1 MDRYNDGQTND
12 ACDLSGEAP
21 AALSGPAA
29 ASALESDPWVA
40 AMRRVLVEG
49 HGILSIHEV
58 AGALGVSARTL
69 QRHLRSLGTTFR
81 QESKA
86 ARRARASVAQGS
98 GASAPPAS
106 ARLLFG
112 LPAAGAPSGGPA
124 LALAVGVG
132 LGASTSVV
140 GVSDVVATA
149 SAA

>member
-12 ACDLSGEAP
+12 TCDLSGEAP
-21 AALSGPAA
+21 AALAEPAA

-49 HGILSIHEV
+49 NGALSIHEV

-69 QRHLRSLGTTFR
+69 QRHLRNFGTTFR
-81 QESKA
+81 KESKA
-86 ARRARASVAQGS
+86 ARRARASVAQGP
-98 GASAPPAS
+98 GASISPAP

-124 LALAVGVG
+124 LVLAVGVG

-140 GVSDVVATA
+140 GASDVVATA

>member
-98 GASAPPAS
+98 GAGAPPAS